1 MRLMRQQLQ
10 PWHSNELAAA
20 RRAACRVGPPGSSFF
35 ASDDILLKSIFVR
48 KVRLGRLEM
57 RAGAYSTT
65 LRDCTDVLTAHGACF
80 FACILSRP
88 QELLGHGNFG
98 QLKSGRQTRFHCCL
112 CLETFVTL

>member
-1 MRLMRQQLQ
+1 MQSVAQ
-10 PWHSNELAAA
+10 SNEFAA

-65 LRDCTDVLTAHGACF
+65 LRLHRCADSSRCMLFC
-80 FACILSRP
+80 CILSRP
-88 QELLGHGNFG
+88 QELKGHGKFVE
-98 QLKSGRQTRFHCCL
+98 LKSGRQTRFQCCA
-112 CLETFVTL
+112 FAA

>member
-1 MRLMRQQLQ
+1 MQSVAQ
-10 PWHSNELAAA
+10 SNEFAA

-65 LRDCTDVLTAHGACF
+65 RTNVLTAHAACF
-80 FACILSRP
+80 FAAFYRDHRS
-88 QELLGHGNFG
+88 
-98 QLKSGRQTRFHCCL
+98 
-112 CLETFVTL
+112 